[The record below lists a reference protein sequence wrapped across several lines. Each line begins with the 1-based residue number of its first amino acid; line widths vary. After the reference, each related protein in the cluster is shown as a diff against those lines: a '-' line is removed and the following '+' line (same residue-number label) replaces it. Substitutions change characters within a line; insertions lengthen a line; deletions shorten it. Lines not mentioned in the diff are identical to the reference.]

1 LTRKGGKK
9 NMLELAWILLSTFL
23 VSSISL
29 VGIFFVTMKEQ
40 VFKKALLLLV
50 SFASGSLL
58 GAAFLHLIPE
68 ALTTDTGS
76 EVTFLAILSGILV
89 FFVLE
94 KSLWKHCHEL
104 ECPVHTFAYLNLV
117 GDGVHNFI
125 DGVVIAASFIADIS
139 LGVAT
144 TLAVI
149 THEIPQEIG
158 DFGILIYGGL
168 SKRKALSYNFLS
180 AILAV
185 LGATLTY
192 FFASSFPSLT
202 LLLAFAAGGFIY
214 IATTDLIPE
223 LHKETSLDKS
233 AAQFL
238 LLVLGIALMWLLRD

>member
-1 LTRKGGKK
+1 
-9 NMLELAWILLSTFL
+9 MFELVWILLSTLL
-23 VSSISL
+23 VSAISL

-68 ALTTDTGS
+68 SLFPESLSAYNETA
-76 EVTFLAILSGILV
+76 VIAILTGILV
-89 FFVLE
+89 FFLLE
-94 KSLWKHCHEL
+94 KYLWRHCHER
-104 ECPVHTFAYLNLV
+104 ECPIHTFAYLNLL

-125 DGVVIAASFIADIS
+125 DGVVIAASFLASIP
-139 LGVAT
+139 LGTAT

-158 DFGILIYGGL
+158 DFGILVYGGL
-168 SKRKALSYNFLS
+168 SKGKALSYNFLS
-180 AILAV
+180 AIIAV
-185 LGATLTY
+185 IGATLTY
-192 FFASSFPSLT
+192 FFSSFFPNLT

-223 LHKETSLDKS
+223 MHKETKATKS

-238 LLVLGIALMWLLRD
+238 LLLLGIVLMWLLRD

>member
-1 LTRKGGKK
+1 
-9 NMLELAWILLSTFL
+9 MLELAWILLSTIL

-29 VGIFFVTMKEQ
+29 IGILFITMKEN
-40 VFKKALLLLV
+40 VFKKLLPLLV

-58 GAAFLHLIPE
+58 GASFLQLIPE
-68 ALTTDTGS
+68 SLTTESGS
-76 EVTFLAILSGILV
+76 ESAFLAILAGILV

-125 DGVVIAASFIADIS
+125 DGVVIAASFITDIP
-139 LGVAT
+139 LGIAT

-168 SKRKALSYNFLS
+168 SKRKALAYNFLS
-180 AILAV
+180 AIIAV
-185 LGATLTY
+185 LGATLM
-192 FFASSFPSLT
+192 FFLASSFPSLP

-223 LHKETSLDKS
+223 LHKETNLTKS
-233 AAQFL
+233 AAQFF
-238 LLVLGIALMWLLRD
+238 LLVLGIALMWVLKE

>member
-1 LTRKGGKK
+1 
-9 NMLELAWILLSTFL
+9 MLELAWILLSTLL
-23 VSSISL
+23 VSAISL

-68 ALTTDTGS
+68 SLFPESLSSYNETA
-76 EVTFLAILSGILV
+76 VIAILVGILV
-89 FFVLE
+89 FFLLE
-94 KSLWKHCHEL
+94 KYLWRHCHER
-104 ECPVHTFAYLNLV
+104 ECPIHTFAYLNLF

-125 DGVVIAASFIADIS
+125 DGVVIAASFLASIP
-139 LGVAT
+139 LGIAT

-158 DFGILIYGGL
+158 DFGILVYGGL
-168 SKRKALSYNFLS
+168 SKGKALSFNFIS
-180 AILAV
+180 AFIAIV
-185 LGATLTY
+185 GALLMY
-192 FFASSFPSLT
+192 FFSSFFPNLT

-214 IATTDLIPE
+214 VATTDLIPE
-223 LHKETSLDKS
+223 LHKETKTAKS

-238 LLVLGIALMWLLRD
+238 LLLLGIALMWFLRD

>member
-1 LTRKGGKK
+1 
-9 NMLELAWILLSTFL
+9 MLERLAWILLSTFL
-23 VSSISL
+23 VSAISL

-68 ALTTDTGS
+68 SLFPESLSSYNETA
-76 EVTFLAILSGILV
+76 VIAILVGILV
-89 FFVLE
+89 FFLLE
-94 KSLWKHCHEL
+94 KYLWRHCHER
-104 ECPVHTFAYLNLV
+104 ECPIHTFAYLNLF

-125 DGVVIAASFIADIS
+125 DGVVIAASFLASIP
-139 LGVAT
+139 LGIAT

-168 SKRKALSYNFLS
+168 SKSKALSFNFLS
-180 AILAV
+180 AIIAV
-185 LGATLTY
+185 IGATLTY
-192 FFASSFPSLT
+192 FFSSFFPNLT

-214 IATTDLIPE
+214 VATTDLIPE
-223 LHKETSLDKS
+223 LHKETQPAKS

>member
-1 LTRKGGKK
+1 
-9 NMLELAWILLSTFL
+9 MLELVWILLSTLL
-23 VSSISL
+23 VSAISL

-68 ALTTDTGS
+68 SLFPESLSAYNETA
-76 EVTFLAILSGILV
+76 VIAILIGILV
-89 FFVLE
+89 FFLLE
-94 KSLWKHCHEL
+94 KYLWRHCHER
-104 ECPVHTFAYLNLV
+104 ECPIHTFAYLNLL

-125 DGVVIAASFIADIS
+125 DGVVIAASFLASIP
-139 LGVAT
+139 LGTAT

-158 DFGILIYGGL
+158 DFGILVYGGL
-168 SKRKALSYNFLS
+168 SKGKALSYNFLS
-180 AILAV
+180 AIIAV
-185 LGATLTY
+185 IGATLTY
-192 FFASSFPSLT
+192 FFSSFFPNLT

-223 LHKETSLDKS
+223 MHKETKTTKS

-238 LLVLGIALMWLLRD
+238 LLLLGIVLMWLLRD